1 MTTFAIG
8 DIQGCY
14 DSLQRLLE
22 DILFNRDH
30 DRLWLVGDLVNRG
43 PKSLDVLRWVIE
55 HDDCVDT
62 VLGNHDLHL
71 LRNAAG
77 HEKRKKRDTLAA
89 VYDAPDLD
97 ELIDWLR
104 CRPFMVED
112 DGYALVHAG
121 IHPTWSVDDARAR
134 ARELEAA
141 LRGDAWRETMRAIS
155 GNKVMPWSDDLEGE
169 TRLKSIASVFARM
182 RTCSREGMLCT
193 KYAGA
198 PEGAPGGC
206 LPWYTLQQPEWDE
219 VCVVFGHW
227 STLGLRMDEN
237 HMAIDTGC
245 VWGGKLTAVRLP
257 DRQVFQV
264 DAAEPAYSDV
274 GDELEEPNEAA

>member
-14 DSLQRLLE
+14 DSLQLLLE
-22 DILFNRDH
+22 EILFNPEH

-43 PKSLDVLRWVIE
+43 PKSLEVLRWAME
-55 HDDCVDT
+55 HDDSIDV

-77 HEKRKKRDTLAA
+77 HEKRKKRDTLSAI
-89 VYDAPDLD
+89 YDAPDFD
-97 ELIDWLR
+97 ELIEWLR
-104 CRPFMVED
+104 RRPFMVED
-112 DGYALVHAG
+112 GTFVMVHAG
-121 IHPTWSVDDARAR
+121 IHPSWSIEDARAR
-134 ARELEAA
+134 AGELEAA
-141 LRGDAWRETMRAIS
+141 LRGDGWRDTMAAIS
-155 GNKVMPWSDDLEGE
+155 GNKVMPWSDELEGDV
-169 TRLKSIASVFARM
+169 RLKSIASVFVRM

-206 LPWYTLQQPEWDE
+206 LPWYALQHPDWKQR
-219 VCVVFGHW
+219 CVVFGHW
-227 STLGLRMDEN
+227 STLGLRMDDY

-245 VWGGKLTAVRLP
+245 VWGGQLTAVRLP

-264 DAAEPAYSDV
+264 NAAEPAYGGDDESD
-274 GDELEEPNEAA
+274 ESE